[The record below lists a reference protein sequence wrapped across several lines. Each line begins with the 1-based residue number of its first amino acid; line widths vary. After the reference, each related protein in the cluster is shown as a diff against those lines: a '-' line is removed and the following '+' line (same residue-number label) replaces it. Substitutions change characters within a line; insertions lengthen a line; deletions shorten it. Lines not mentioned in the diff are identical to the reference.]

1 MIHKKAKIQYGTTT
15 IPYHI
20 IKSKRIKTSEII
32 VDSDKVTI
40 RTPLNKSLSD
50 IHNIISGK
58 AAWILKNQKEYKE
71 TIPQIIKPTVPSM
84 TKEGSINLNVNLLKA
99 PEDVIDY
106 IILHEICHLKIKE
119 HRGIK

>member
-1 MIHKKAKIQYGTTT
+1 MIHKKGKIQYGTTT
-15 IPYHI
+15 ILYHI

-58 AAWILKNQKEYKE
+58 AAWILKKQKEYKE
-71 TIPQIIKPTVPSM
+71 TIPQIIKPTFE
-84 TKEGSINLNVNLLKA
+84 EGSTNKPTSVR
-99 PEDVIDY
+99 
-106 IILHEICHLKIKE
+106 HLMPS
-119 HRGIK
+119 